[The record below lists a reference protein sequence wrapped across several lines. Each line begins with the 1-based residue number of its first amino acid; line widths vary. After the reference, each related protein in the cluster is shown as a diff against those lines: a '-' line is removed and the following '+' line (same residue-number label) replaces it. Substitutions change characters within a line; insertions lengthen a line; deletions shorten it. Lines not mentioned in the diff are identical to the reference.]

1 MNNLTIPAYSEQ
13 AAQAVKERLDSLAK
27 VPGSLGKLEELAIRL
42 AGITGRTCPSFPQ
55 KSVVLF
61 AADHDITLK
70 GVSATGQEVKMCIRD
85 RACSAAAL
93 VAGFR
98 LHASRRGV
106 QLAGVIANNVG
117 SPRHADILRRALES
131 ERLPPLLG
139 ALPRNEAWRIP
150 ERQLGLLPS
159 EEAGTTEAWLDAL
172 ADVAESSVDMDRL
185 LSLTEARRPK
195 ARAVLPPRGI
205 RPRRMGIAKDRA
217 FCFYYEENERA
228 LAARGWE
235 LLPFSPLEDTALPPG
250 IDALYLGGGYPE
262 VFARELSGNA
272 AMREAIRAFA
282 EQGGEIYAEC
292 GGYMYLCTC
301 LLYTSRCV

>member
-1 MNNLTIPAYSEQ
+1 
-13 AAQAVKERLDSLAK
+13 
-27 VPGSLGKLEELAIRL
+27 
-42 AGITGRTCPSFPQ
+42 
-55 KSVVLF
+55 
-61 AADHDITLK
+61 
-70 GVSATGQEVKMCIRD
+70 
-85 RACSAAAL
+85 
-93 VAGFR
+93 
-98 LHASRRGV
+98 
-106 QLAGVIANNVG
+106 
-117 SPRHADILRRALES
+117 
-131 ERLPPLLG
+131 
-139 ALPRNEAWRIP
+139 
-150 ERQLGLLPS
+150 
-159 EEAGTTEAWLDAL
+159 
-172 ADVAESSVDMDRL
+172 MDRL
-185 LSLTEARRPK
+185 LSLTEARRPE

-292 GGYMYLCTC
+292 GGYMYLCTRLEASEEADGTAGGRKAGPC
-301 LLYTSRCV
+301 AGSSTPRPAWADVSNHWATER

>member
-1 MNNLTIPAYSEQ
+1 M
-13 AAQAVKERLDSLAK
+13 
-27 VPGSLGKLEELAIRL
+27 
-42 AGITGRTCPSFPQ
+42 
-55 KSVVLF
+55 
-61 AADHDITLK
+61 
-70 GVSATGQEVKMCIRD
+70 
-85 RACSAAAL
+85 
-93 VAGFR
+93 
-98 LHASRRGV
+98 GV

-250 IDALYLGGGYPE
+250 IERVVSRG
-262 VFARELSGNA
+262 RLS
-272 AMREAIRAFA
+272 RSLCPRAFR
-282 EQGGEIYAEC
+282 QC
-292 GGYMYLCTC
+292 GHA
-301 LLYTSRCV
+301 